1 MEQRRINWPAWLALG
16 ISLVA
21 LAVALGS
28 MAMSRR
34 AMWTTWAMPGW
45 SNQQAPPS
53 IPPVWKERGKHD
65 QFTPPGWS
73 ERGERGQFTPPGLQ
87 GRGERGYVMPP
98 SMGGY
103 QMPGFMDGRWWFG
116 GLLDLID
123 GLLKLAA
130 LALLI
135 WLGIRIFR
143 QRQNPPPAAPP
154 GTPPAPPLTPAGHDP
169 RVE

>member
-1 MEQRRINWPAWLALG
+1 MEQRRVNWPAWLALG

-21 LAVALGS
+21 LVVALGS

-34 AMWTTWAMPGW
+34 AMWTAWTMPGW
-45 SNQQAPPS
+45 SNQQVAPNF
-53 IPPVWKERGKHD
+53 PPGWKERGKHD
-65 QFTPPGWS
+65 QFAPPGWS
-73 ERGERGQFTPPGLQ
+73 ERGQFTPPGLQ
-87 GRGERGYVMPP
+87 GRGERGQMMPG
-98 SMGGY
+98 MGGY
-103 QMPGFMDGRWWFG
+103 QMPSMMDSRGWFG
-116 GLLDLID
+116 GLLGLVD

-130 LALLI
+130 LALLV

-143 QRQNPPPAAPP
+143 QRQNPPPAATPP

>member
-34 AMWTTWAMPGW
+34 AMWTAWAMPGW
-45 SNQQAPPS
+45 SNQQAVPNTPS
-53 IPPVWKERGKHD
+53 GWKERGKHD
-65 QFTPPGWS
+65 QFTPPG
-73 ERGERGQFTPPGLQ
+73 LQ
-87 GRGERGYVMPP
+87 GRGERGQFMPP
-98 SMGGY
+98 GWRNWGERGQM
-103 QMPGFMDGRWWFG
+103 MPGMMGSSGWFG
-116 GLLDLID
+116 GLLSLVD

-143 QRQNPPPAAPP
+143 QRQNPPPAATPP

>member
-21 LAVALGS
+21 LVVALGS

-34 AMWTTWAMPGW
+34 AMWTAWAMPGW
-45 SNQQAPPS
+45 SNQQVPPDT
-53 IPPVWKERGKHD
+53 PPVWKERGKHD
-65 QFTPPGWS
+65 QFTPPGWHKRDKR
-73 ERGERGQFTPPGLQ
+73 ERGEYGFM
-87 GRGERGYVMPP
+87 MPP
-98 SMGGY
+98 SMGSY
-103 QMPGFMDGRWWFG
+103 WMPGFMDGRWWLG
-116 GLLDLID
+116 GLFDLVD

-143 QRQNPPPAAPP
+143 QRQNPPPAATPP